1 MNDRFRFRA
10 WYKDLYS
17 YEPRPRMLYDAE
29 QTYDALTGR
38 PEAICEECFGSLL
51 DDEEYIVEQCTGL
64 KDKNGRLIYE
74 GDMFELEEG
83 VADTVREVVWDKD
96 TSSFKV
102 SCRGKEEYNNGLYNE
117 MREYE
122 ELLDLSLFLDC
133 ACIIGNIHEGNI
145 HENADLLEEKTE
157 KPTLGDKNGDN

>member
-74 GDMFELEEG
+74 GDIVRLTRRKDNILQKRGSCFQIRYLTHRFCGFGYGVNNRSVDMCLTERKAKCLE
-83 VADTVREVVWDKD
+83 V
-96 TSSFKV
+96 
-102 SCRGKEEYNNGLYNE
+102 
-117 MREYE
+117 
-122 ELLDLSLFLDC
+122 
-133 ACIIGNIHEGNI
+133 IGNIHENP
-145 HENADLLEEKTE
+145 ELLEAGK
-157 KPTLGDKNGDN
+157 